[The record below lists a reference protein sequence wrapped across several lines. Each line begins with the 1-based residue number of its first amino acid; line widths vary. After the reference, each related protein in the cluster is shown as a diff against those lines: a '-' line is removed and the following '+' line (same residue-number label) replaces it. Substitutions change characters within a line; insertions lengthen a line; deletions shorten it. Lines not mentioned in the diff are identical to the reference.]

1 MFLPFHKLYVPGSKV
16 SERHSGTDQG
26 LVGTGQS
33 EEAGGG
39 AQQCGD
45 QGGLGKVISSCSPGS
60 MVLN

>member
-45 QGGLGKVISSCSPGS
+45 QGGLGKVSFA
-60 MVLN
+60 L